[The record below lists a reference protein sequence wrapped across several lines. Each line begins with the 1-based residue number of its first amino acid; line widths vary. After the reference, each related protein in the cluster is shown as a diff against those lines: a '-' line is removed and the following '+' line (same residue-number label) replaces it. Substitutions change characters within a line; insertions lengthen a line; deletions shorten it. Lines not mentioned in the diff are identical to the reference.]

1 MKMKMTSA
9 SELVSK
15 KHMKSV
21 VWKHFRFKAND
32 EGKPKDENITI
43 CCHCQKIVVA
53 KGGNMSNL
61 LTHLKNHHPMMHT
74 DARKENEGNSE

>member
-1 MKMKMTSA
+1 MYNMYENEMMSA

-32 EGKPKDENITI
+32 EGMPKDEDITI
-43 CCHCQKIVVA
+43 CCHCQKNCRS
-53 KGGNMSNL
+53 K
-61 LTHLKNHHPMMHT
+61 
-74 DARKENEGNSE
+74 RR